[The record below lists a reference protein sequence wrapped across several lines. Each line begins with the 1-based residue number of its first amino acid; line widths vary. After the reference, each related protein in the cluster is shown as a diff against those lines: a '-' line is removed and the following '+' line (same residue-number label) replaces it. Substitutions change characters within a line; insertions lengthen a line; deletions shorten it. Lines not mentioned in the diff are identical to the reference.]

1 MATDEDLLQQELD
14 SDPGLARAWFIFL
27 IGNWN
32 KVWKR
37 PLKFGSSALT
47 ITKLHLRERDI
58 KTRVIIYKAKKL

>member
-32 KVWKR
+32 KVWNKIKCEKD
-37 PLKFGSSALT
+37 LSSLGPV
-47 ITKLHLRERDI
+47 H
-58 KTRVIIYKAKKL
+58 